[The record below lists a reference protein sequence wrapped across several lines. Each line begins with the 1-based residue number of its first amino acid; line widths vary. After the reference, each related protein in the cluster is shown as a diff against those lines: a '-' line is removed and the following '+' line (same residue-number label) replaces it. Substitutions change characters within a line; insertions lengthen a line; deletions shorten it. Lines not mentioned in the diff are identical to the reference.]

1 MIAVPLGTMGILSCL
16 AGHAGR
22 ASAMGTLTPR
32 TQSHV
37 THEPANATSA
47 CITQTTTLVLSVNQD
62 IMETHSLRTV
72 GVSIV
77 TLKLQNLIV
86 LFTMNWK

>member
-1 MIAVPLGTMGILSCL
+1 MIAAPLGTMGILSSL

-22 ASAMGTLTPR
+22 ASATGTMIPR

-37 THEPANATSA
+37 THEPANASSA
-47 CITQTTTLVLSVNQD
+47 CITQTATLVLSVNQD

-72 GVSIV
+72 GVSTV
-77 TLKLQNLIV
+77 TLKLKIV